1 MVGLLSKVT
10 LKHRLISKYTVLITF
25 EIHLL
30 VWSIGTVH
38 ITY

>member
-10 LKHRLISKYTVLITF
+10 LKHRLLISKYAVLITF

-30 VWSIGTVH
+30 VSIRTVH

>member
-10 LKHRLISKYTVLITF
+10 LKHRLLISKYADLITY

-30 VWSIGTVH
+30 VSIGTVQ
-38 ITY
+38 INC